1 MTRSSSAASAAAF
14 SPSTRE
20 NSRER
25 SASDSRTIK
34 YFLREAGQNLWQFKT
49 RHVFSLTIIG
59 LSFVILGVFLSLAN
73 NLRFRARELS
83 RNLTVVFYLDNGR
96 PAADL
101 IRLEEKIRR
110 SPLVETV
117 RAVSPEE
124 ASRKFLEDFPDLE
137 EVLLNLDTNP
147 FPPSIEVAL
156 KNPALPTE
164 RIIEFIAGIRT
175 DPSIEDVQ
183 FNREWAERIRS
194 LGRLAE
200 AIGFFLGGILVS
212 ASFFIVSNVIK
223 LIVMSRKDEIEILR
237 FVGATNMFIRMPFLL
252 EGFFLGI
259 AGSALSLGLV
269 LVLVKLFPLYLGASL
284 GAFQELIGFRYLTLT
299 QALGLVAGGGGVG
312 ILGSLSSLS
321 RFLKI

>member
-1 MTRSSSAASAAAF
+1 
-14 SPSTRE
+14 
-20 NSRER
+20 
-25 SASDSRTIK
+25 
-34 YFLREAGQNLWQFKT
+34 
-49 RHVFSLTIIG
+49 VTIIV

-73 NLRFRARELS
+73 NLRFKARELS

-96 PAADL
+96 TAADL
-101 IRLEEKIRR
+101 SRLEESIKR

-124 ASRKFLEDFPDLE
+124 ASRKFLKDFPDLE
-137 EVLLNLDTNP
+137 EVLLNLDANP

-164 RIIEFIAGIRT
+164 RILEFIAGIRA
-175 DPSIEDVQ
+175 DPSITDVQ

-194 LGRLAE
+194 LSRLAE
-200 AIGFFLGGILVS
+200 AIGFFLGGILVL

-223 LIVMSRKDEIEILR
+223 LIVMSRKEEIEILR
-237 FVGATNMFIRMPFLL
+237 LVGATNMFIRMPFLL

-259 AGSALSLGLV
+259 AGSALSLGLI
-269 LVLVKLFPLYLGASL
+269 LGLVKLFPLYLGASL

-299 QALGLVAGGGGVG
+299 QALALVAGGGGVG

>member
-1 MTRSSSAASAAAF
+1 
-14 SPSTRE
+14 
-20 NSRER
+20 
-25 SASDSRTIK
+25 
-34 YFLREAGQNLWQFKT
+34 
-49 RHVFSLTIIG
+49 VTIIV

-73 NLRFRARELS
+73 NLRFKARELS

-96 PAADL
+96 AAADL
-101 IRLEEKIRR
+101 TRLEESIKR
-110 SPLVETV
+110 SPLVATV

-124 ASRKFLEDFPDLE
+124 ASRKFLKDFPDLE
-137 EVLLNLDTNP
+137 EVLLNLDANP

-164 RIIEFIAGIRT
+164 RILEFIAGIRA
-175 DPSIEDVQ
+175 DPSIADVQ

-194 LGRLAE
+194 LSRLAE
-200 AIGFFLGGILVS
+200 AIGFFLGGILVL

-223 LIVMSRKDEIEILR
+223 LIVMSRKEEIEILR
-237 FVGATNMFIRMPFLL
+237 LVGATNMFIRMPFLL

-259 AGSALSLGLV
+259 AGSALSLGLI
-269 LVLVKLFPLYLGASL
+269 LGLVKLFPLYLGASL

-299 QALGLVAGGGGVG
+299 QALALVAGGGGVG